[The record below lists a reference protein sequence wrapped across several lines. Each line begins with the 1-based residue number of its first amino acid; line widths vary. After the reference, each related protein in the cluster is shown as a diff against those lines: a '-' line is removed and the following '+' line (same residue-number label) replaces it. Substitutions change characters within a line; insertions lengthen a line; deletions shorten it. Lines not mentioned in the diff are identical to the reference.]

1 MDNSQI
7 KINLGGGHQKDSEP
21 GHFLGAQDEEEE
33 DKEEVKMNADGINE
47 GKWTDEE
54 HNKFINGLKLFGKN
68 WNMIRQHVGTR
79 TCP

>member
-1 MDNSQI
+1 MQI
-7 KINLGGGHQKDSEP
+7 TEGNKKEE
-21 GHFLGAQDEEEE
+21 DEEE
-33 DKEEVKMNADGINE
+33 KGQKGEVVSGVSE

-54 HNKFINGLKLFGKN
+54 HSKFVAGLKLFGKN